1 MTSQQP
7 RSTERATQGFV
18 ANLAWLRAR
27 PSLTLIEVAWRWLFG
42 IPALF
47 LIYREASRALA
58 AAPWRATGVQNSS
71 VNELLTD
78 PVRAATRFA
87 DFAAVVG
94 PGLYHAALWLAPVL
108 LIAWAIISGLGRA
121 TLLRRMDPALQF
133 RPARLM
139 LLQLLRVVPLAAAFA
154 AWWFGLRALANST
167 IYRPIA
173 AGGEPQMMLYVGG
186 VIVLSL
192 GLFVLSAAA
201 GWVFSIAPLLSALHG
216 TGALRSVRDALHVG
230 SVRNGLIEI
239 NMVLS
244 VVKIALLVLAM
255 VFSACPLP
263 FQSVMTDEFLFW
275 WNVAVAIWYFLASD
289 FFHVAR
295 LSGYLRLWQAA
306 RR

>member
-1 MTSQQP
+1 MA
-7 RSTERATQGFV
+7 TERATQGFV

-27 PSLTLIEVAWRWLFG
+27 PWLTLIEVAWRWLFG
-42 IPALF
+42 IPALL
-47 LIYREASRALA
+47 LIYREASHVVSSV
-58 AAPWRATGVQNSS
+58 PWQATGVQNSS

-78 PVRAATRFA
+78 PTRAATRLA
-87 DFAAVVG
+87 DFAAVTG
-94 PGLYHAALWLAPVL
+94 PGLYHAAAWLAPML
-108 LIAWAIISGLGRA
+108 LVAWAVISGVGRA
-121 TLLRRMDPALQF
+121 VLLRRMDSRLQF
-133 RPARLM
+133 HPVTSM
-139 LLQLLRVVPLAAAFA
+139 VLQLLRVLPLAAAFA
-154 AWWFGLRALANST
+154 VWWFGLRALAKSA

-186 VIVLSL
+186 LIVMSL
-192 GLFVLSAAA
+192 GLFVLSAGA
-201 GWVFSIAPLLSALHG
+201 GWVFSIAPLLSALNG
-216 TGALRSVRDALHVG
+216 TGVLRSLRDALHVG
-230 SVRNGLIEI
+230 KLRNGLIEI
-239 NMVLS
+239 NMVLG

-306 RR
+306 RS

>member
-1 MTSQQP
+1 MQ
-7 RSTERATQGFV
+7 TERATQGFV

-27 PSLTLIEVAWRWLFG
+27 PLLTLIEVAWRWLFG
-42 IPALF
+42 IPAL
-47 LIYREASRALA
+47 LLVYREASRVLNAV
-58 AAPWRATGVQNSS
+58 PWQATGVQNSS

-78 PVRAATRFA
+78 PTRAATRLA
-87 DFAAVVG
+87 DFAAVTG
-94 PGLYHAALWLAPVL
+94 PGLYHAAAWLVPML
-108 LIAWAIISGLGRA
+108 LLAWAVISGLGRA
-121 TLLRRMDPALQF
+121 VLLRRMDSSLRFRPVTLMVLQF
-133 RPARLM
+133 LRL
-139 LLQLLRVVPLAAAFA
+139 LPLAAAFA
-154 AWWFGLRALANST
+154 AWWFGLRALANGT

-173 AGGEPQMMLYVGG
+173 SGGEPQMMLYVGG
-186 VIVLSL
+186 IIVLSL

-201 GWVFSIAPLLSALHG
+201 GWVFSIAPLLSAMNG
-216 TGALRSVRDALHVG
+216 RGALRSLGDALSVG
-230 SVRNGLIEI
+230 RLRNGLIEI

-295 LSGYLRLWQAA
+295 LSGYLRLWQSA